1 MFNVKNRHEVKGDF
15 FMTIS
20 NTTDHVLLKK
30 EGRVATVV
38 FNRPEVLNAMN
49 EDTFRQLRDVLDE
62 ITSSEVDVVVL
73 CGNGKGFSSGG
84 DLKSMLSNT
93 DETAFAP
100 IMDLISE
107 VVIKLYTLPKIVI
120 SAIHG
125 PAAGIGL
132 SFALASDYVFAHES
146 GILAMN
152 FIGIGLIPDG
162 GAHYFLEKRLSES
175 KAKQLIWEGKKLN
188 SAQALEIGLIDD
200 VITGDFEQEIKNR
213 VKNILDKPV
222 RAMLQTKQIYCEK
235 NLDSL
240 KTVLQSEKDG
250 QGAMRKTT
258 DHLEGVQ
265 AFLQKRL
272 PVFTG
277 K

>member
-1 MFNVKNRHEVKGDF
+1 MS
-15 FMTIS
+15 IS
-20 NTTDHVLLKK
+20 NTAEHVLLRK

-49 EDTFRQLRDVLDE
+49 EDTFRQFRDVLDE
-62 ITSSEVDVVVL
+62 IASSDVDVVVL

-93 DETAFAP
+93 DESAFGP
-100 IMDLISE
+100 VMDLITH
-107 VVIKLYTLPKIVI
+107 VAVKLYTLPKIVI

-132 SFALASDYVFAHES
+132 SFALASDFVLAHES
-146 GILAMN
+146 GVLAMN

-162 GAHYFLEKRLSES
+162 GAHYFLEKRLGET
-175 KAKQLIWEGKKLN
+175 KAKQLIWEGEKLN
-188 SAQALEIGLIDD
+188 AVQALEIGLIDE
-200 VITGDFEQEIKNR
+200 VINGDFEQKINER
-213 VKNILDKPV
+213 VKSILQKPV
-222 RAMLQTKQIYCEK
+222 SAMIQTKQIYSNGNVE
-235 NLDSL
+235 SL
-240 KTVLQSEKDG
+240 KKVLLFEKEGQS
-250 QGAMRKTT
+250 AMRRTA
-258 DHLEGVQ
+258 DHQEGVQ

>member
-1 MFNVKNRHEVKGDF
+1 MS
-15 FMTIS
+15 IS
-20 NTTDHVLLKK
+20 NTAEHVLLRK

-49 EDTFRQLRDVLDE
+49 EDTFRQFRDVLDE
-62 ITSSEVDVVVL
+62 IASSDVDVVVL

-84 DLKSMLSNT
+84 DLKSMLSNP
-93 DETAFAP
+93 DESAFGP
-100 IMDLISE
+100 VMDLITD
-107 VVIKLYTLPKIVI
+107 VVVKLYTLPKIVI

-132 SFALASDYVFAHES
+132 SFALGSDFVLAHES
-146 GILAMN
+146 GVLAMN

-162 GAHYFLEKRLSES
+162 GAHYFLEKRLGEA

-188 SAQALEIGLIDD
+188 ATQALEIGLIDE
-200 VITGDFEQEIKNR
+200 VISGDFEQKINER
-213 VKNILDKPV
+213 VKSILQKPV
-222 RAMLQTKQIYCEK
+222 SAMIQTKQIYCNN
-235 NLDSL
+235 NLASL
-240 KTVLQSEKDG
+240 KNVLLFEKEGQS
-250 QGAMRKTT
+250 AMRRTT
-258 DHLEGVQ
+258 DHHEGVQ
-265 AFLQKRL
+265 AFLQKRM

>member
-1 MFNVKNRHEVKGDF
+1 
-15 FMTIS
+15 MTIS
-20 NTTDHVLLKK
+20 NTTAHVLLKK

-49 EDTFRQLRDVLDE
+49 EDTFRQFRDVLDE
-62 ITSSEVDVVVL
+62 ITTSDVDVVVL

-93 DETAFAP
+93 DETAFGP
-100 IMDLISE
+100 VMDLISE

-125 PAAGIGL
+125 PAAGIGF
-132 SFALASDYVFAHES
+132 SFALASDFVLAHES
-146 GILAMN
+146 GVLAMN

-162 GAHYFLEKRLSES
+162 GAHYFLEKRLGEA
-175 KAKQLIWEGKKLN
+175 KAKQLIWEGKKLD
-188 SAQALEIGLIDD
+188 SAQALEMGLVDE
-200 VITGDFEQEIKNR
+200 VVYGDFEKEIKER
-213 VKNILDKPV
+213 VKNILQKPV
-222 RAMLQTKQIYCEK
+222 SAMIQTKQIYCEN
-235 NLDSL
+235 NLESL
-240 KTVLQSEKDG
+240 KNVLLFEKNG
-250 QGAMRKTT
+250 QGAMRKTS
-258 DHLEGVQ
+258 DHQEGVQ

>member
-1 MFNVKNRHEVKGDF
+1 MFKLIMKLRGIF
-15 FMTIS
+15 CMSIS
-20 NTTDHVLLKK
+20 NTAEHVLLRK

-49 EDTFRQLRDVLDE
+49 EDTFRQFRDVLDE
-62 ITSSEVDVVVL
+62 IASSDVDVVVL

-93 DETAFAP
+93 DESAFGP
-100 IMDLISE
+100 VMDLITD
-107 VVIKLYTLPKIVI
+107 VVVKLYTLPKIVI

-132 SFALASDYVFAHES
+132 SFALASDFVLAHES
-146 GILAMN
+146 GVLAMN

-162 GAHYFLEKRLSES
+162 GAHYFLEKRLGET

-188 SAQALEIGLIDD
+188 ATQALEIGLIDE
-200 VITGDFEQEIKNR
+200 VISGDFEQKINER
-213 VKNILDKPV
+213 VKSILQKPV
-222 RAMLQTKQIYCEK
+222 SAMIQTKQIYCK
-235 NLDSL
+235 GNLESL
-240 KTVLQSEKDG
+240 KNVLLFEKEGQS
-250 QGAMRKTT
+250 AMRRTV
-258 DHLEGVQ
+258 DHQEGVQ

>member
-1 MFNVKNRHEVKGDF
+1 MS
-15 FMTIS
+15 IS
-20 NTTDHVLLKK
+20 NTVEHVLLKK

-49 EDTFRQLRDVLDE
+49 EDTFRQFRDVLDE
-62 ITSSEVDVVVL
+62 IASSEVDVVVL

-93 DETAFAP
+93 DESAFGP

-107 VVIKLYTLPKIVI
+107 VVVRLYTLPKIVI

-132 SFALASDYVFAHES
+132 SFALASDFVLAHES

-162 GAHYFLEKRLSES
+162 GAHYFLEKRLGET

-188 SAQALEIGLIDD
+188 SAQALEIGLIDE
-200 VITGDFEQEIKNR
+200 VISGDFEQEINKR
-213 VKNILDKPV
+213 VKSILQKPV
-222 RAMLQTKQIYCEK
+222 SAMIQTKQIYSNG
-235 NLDSL
+235 NLDVL
-240 KTVLQSEKDG
+240 KRVLLAEKEGQS
-250 QGAMRKTT
+250 AMRRTA
-258 DHLEGVQ
+258 DHQEGVQ

-272 PVFTG
+272 PIFTG

>member
-1 MFNVKNRHEVKGDF
+1 MFNVKNKHKYKGDF

-20 NTTDHVLLKK
+20 NTTDHILLKK
-30 EGRVATVV
+30 EGRVATIV

-49 EDTFRQLRDVLDE
+49 EETFRQFRDALDD
-62 ITSSEVDVVVL
+62 INNSEVDVVVL

-93 DETAFAP
+93 DESAFSP

-107 VVIKLYTLPKIVI
+107 LVIKLYTLPKIVI

-132 SFALASDYVFAHES
+132 SLALASDYVLAHES
-146 GILAMN
+146 GVLAMN

-162 GAHYFLEKRLSES
+162 GAHYFLEKRIGES
-175 KAKQLIWEGKKLN
+175 KAKQLIWDGQKLN
-188 SAQALEIGLIDD
+188 ATNALELGLIDE
-200 VITGDFEQEIKNR
+200 VISGDFEQEIKNR
-213 VKNILDKPV
+213 VNGILQKPVSAMIQTKKIYNENNLDK
-222 RAMLQTKQIYCEK
+222 LTKVLAAEK
-235 NLDSL
+235 N
-240 KTVLQSEKDG
+240 G
-250 QGAMRKTT
+250 QGLMRKTT
-258 DHLEGVQ
+258 DHKEGVQ
-265 AFLQKRL
+265 AFLQKRK
-272 PVFTG
+272 PEFIG

>member
-1 MFNVKNRHEVKGDF
+1 MS
-15 FMTIS
+15 IS
-20 NTTDHVLLKK
+20 NTAEHVLLRK

-49 EDTFRQLRDVLDE
+49 EDTFRQFRDVLDE
-62 ITSSEVDVVVL
+62 ISSSDVDVVVL

-93 DETAFAP
+93 DESAFGP
-100 IMDLISE
+100 VMDLISD
-107 VVIKLYTLPKIVI
+107 VVVKLYTLPKIVI

-132 SFALASDYVFAHES
+132 SFALASDFVLAHES
-146 GILAMN
+146 GVLAMN

-162 GAHYFLEKRLSES
+162 GAHYFLEKRLGET

-188 SAQALEIGLIDD
+188 ALQAVEIGLIDE
-200 VITGDFEQEIKNR
+200 VISGDFEQKINDR
-213 VKNILDKPV
+213 VKAILQKPV
-222 RAMLQTKQIYCEK
+222 SAMIQTKQIYCNS
-235 NLDSL
+235 NLESL
-240 KTVLQSEKDG
+240 KNVLLYEKEG
-250 QGAMRKTT
+250 QGAMRRTA
-258 DHLEGVQ
+258 DHQEGVQ

>member
-1 MFNVKNRHEVKGDF
+1 MS
-15 FMTIS
+15 IS
-20 NTTDHVLLKK
+20 NTAEHVLLRK

-49 EDTFRQLRDVLDE
+49 EDTFRQFRDVLDE
-62 ITSSEVDVVVL
+62 IASSDVDVVVL

-93 DETAFAP
+93 DEAAFGP
-100 IMDLISE
+100 VMDLITD
-107 VVIKLYTLPKIVI
+107 VAVKLYTLPKIVI

-132 SFALASDYVFAHES
+132 SFALASDFVFAHES
-146 GILAMN
+146 GVLAMN

-162 GAHYFLEKRLSES
+162 GAHYFLEKRLGET
-175 KAKQLIWEGKKLN
+175 KAKQLIWEGKKLT
-188 SAQALEIGLIDD
+188 ATQALEIGLIDE
-200 VITGDFEQEIKNR
+200 VISGDFEQKINER
-213 VKNILDKPV
+213 VKSILQKPV
-222 RAMLQTKQIYCEK
+222 SAMIQTKQIYSNG
-235 NLDSL
+235 NLESL
-240 KTVLQSEKDG
+240 KNVLLFEKEGQS
-250 QGAMRKTT
+250 AMRRTA
-258 DHLEGVQ
+258 DHQEGVQ

>member
-1 MFNVKNRHEVKGDF
+1 MFNVRNRHELKGEF

-20 NTTDHVLLKK
+20 NTANHILVSK
-30 EGRVATVV
+30 EGRVATIV

-49 EDTFRQLRDVLDE
+49 EDTFRQFRDALDE
-62 ITSSEVDVVVL
+62 ITTSDVDVVIL

-93 DETAFAP
+93 DESAFGP
-100 IMDLISE
+100 VMDLISE
-107 VVIKLYTLPKIVI
+107 LVIKLYTLPKIVI

-132 SFALASDYVFAHES
+132 SLALASDYVLAHES
-146 GILAMN
+146 GVLAMN

-162 GAHYFLEKRLSES
+162 GAHYFLEKRIGES

-188 SAQALEIGLIDD
+188 ANQALELGLIDE
-200 VITGDFEQEIKNR
+200 VISGDFESEIKER
-213 VKNILDKPV
+213 VKTILQKPV
-222 RAMLQTKQIYCEK
+222 QAMIQTKQIYCENNLENLK
-235 NLDSL
+235 NTLA
-240 KTVLQSEKDG
+240 SEKNG
-250 QGAMRKTT
+250 QGLMRKTK
-258 DHLEGVQ
+258 DHNEGIQ
-265 AFLQKRL
+265 AFLQKRQ
-272 PVFTG
+272 PEFTG

>member
-1 MFNVKNRHEVKGDF
+1 MS
-15 FMTIS
+15 IS
-20 NTTDHVLLKK
+20 NTAEHVLLKK

-49 EDTFRQLRDVLDE
+49 EDTFRQFRDVLDE
-62 ITSSEVDVVVL
+62 IASSDVDVVVL

-93 DETAFAP
+93 DESAFGP
-100 IMDLISE
+100 VMDLITD
-107 VVIKLYTLPKIVI
+107 VVVKLYTLPKIVI

-132 SFALASDYVFAHES
+132 SFALASDFVLAHES
-146 GILAMN
+146 GVLAMN

-162 GAHYFLEKRLSES
+162 GAHYFLEKRLGEA
-175 KAKQLIWEGKKLN
+175 KAKQLIWEGQKLN
-188 SAQALEIGLIDD
+188 AKQALEIGLIDE
-200 VITGDFEQEIKNR
+200 VISGDFEQKINER
-213 VKNILDKPV
+213 VKSILQKPV
-222 RAMLQTKQIYCEK
+222 SAMIQTKQIYSNG
-235 NLDSL
+235 NLESL
-240 KTVLQSEKDG
+240 KNVLLFEKEGQS
-250 QGAMRKTT
+250 AMRRTA
-258 DHLEGVQ
+258 DHQEGVQ

>member
-1 MFNVKNRHEVKGDF
+1 MFNVLSKHVKGGF
-15 FMTIS
+15 FLTIS
-20 NTTDHVLLKK
+20 NTTNHILLKK

-49 EDTFRQLRDVLDE
+49 EDTFREFREVLDD
-62 ITSSEVDVVVL
+62 ITTSDVDVVVL

-93 DETAFAP
+93 DESQFGP

-107 VVIKLYTLPKIVI
+107 LVVKLYTLPKIVI

-132 SFALASDYVFAHES
+132 SLALAGDYVLSHES
-146 GILAMN
+146 GLLAMN

-162 GAHYFLEKRLSES
+162 GGHYFLEKRIGET
-175 KAKQLIWEGKKLN
+175 KAKQLIWEGKKL
-188 SAQALEIGLIDD
+188 SSIEAFELGLIDE
-200 VITGDFEQEIKNR
+200 VIVGDFETEIKNR
-213 VKNILDKPV
+213 VNKILQKPV
-222 RAMLQTKQIYCEK
+222 RAMIQTKQVYCENNIDK
-235 NLDSL
+235 L
-240 KTVLQSEKDG
+240 KEVLKLEKIG
-250 QGAMRKTT
+250 QELMRKTV
-258 DHLEGVQ
+258 DHQEGVQ
-265 AFLQKRL
+265 AFLQKRV
-272 PVFTG
+272 PIFTG